1 MPFAKKTDYTID
13 YIYSLPEGQRAELI
27 DGAIYD
33 MAPPNR
39 IHQEIVMNFSAEI
52 RDYIKKVMVPAKSIL
67 LHSLY
72 F

>member
-1 MPFAKKTDYTID
+1 MWTKKQIYQLQKQILYEEVYAMALAKKTDYTID

-39 IHQEIVMNFSAEI
+39 I
-52 RDYIKKVMVPAKSIL
+52 
-67 LHSLY
+67 
-72 F
+72 

>member
-1 MPFAKKTDYTID
+1 MWTKKQIYKLQKQILYEVVYAMPLAKKTDYTID

-39 IHQEIVMNFSAEI
+39 I
-52 RDYIKKVMVPAKSIL
+52 
-67 LHSLY
+67 
-72 F
+72 

>member
-1 MPFAKKTDYTID
+1 MWAKNQIYQLQKQILYEEVYAMPLAKKTDYTID

-39 IHQEIVMNFSAEI
+39 I
-52 RDYIKKVMVPAKSIL
+52 
-67 LHSLY
+67 
-72 F
+72 